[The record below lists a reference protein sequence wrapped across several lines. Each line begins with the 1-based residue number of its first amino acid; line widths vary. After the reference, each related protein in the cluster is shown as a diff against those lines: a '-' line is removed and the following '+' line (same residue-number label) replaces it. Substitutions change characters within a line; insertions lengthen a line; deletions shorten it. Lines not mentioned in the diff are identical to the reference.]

1 MMKFVMTLKSMMLA
15 VACCLVMPFSLQAQ
29 DVIIS
34 GRLVDDQQQPV
45 EYANV
50 VLLSLPDSAFVA
62 GAVSDEQGAFRL
74 INPGSGKL
82 LRISCIGF
90 GEIYR
95 TWSGENWAWY
105 SWSRTA
111 SC

>member
-1 MMKFVMTLKSMMLA
+1 MYAFVFSSNRQRIIKHANAMMKFVMTLKSMMLA

-74 INPGSGKL
+74 N
-82 LRISCIGF
+82 
-90 GEIYR
+90 
-95 TWSGENWAWY
+95 
-105 SWSRTA
+105 
-111 SC
+111 

>member
-45 EYANV
+45 EYQ
-50 VLLSLPDSAFVA
+50 LP
-62 GAVSDEQGAFRL
+62 SDLPTSVQPEIHHDQ
-74 INPGSGKL
+74 PGRWQL
-82 LRISCIGF
+82 PF
-90 GEIYR
+90 
-95 TWSGENWAWY
+95 
-105 SWSRTA
+105 
-111 SC
+111 